1 MTFREVSSPTG
12 CPVGTDSNLYGGA
25 CPHRQG
31 YFAVIRSDPSGR
43 GGALCTESVAGF
55 DHEGKSWIALALS
68 PHGRVPTG
76 EFADRAVAERAR
88 NILQLAQTRDH

>member
-1 MTFREVSSPTG
+1 MLAHTGRAASPSFTVIPEDGG
-12 CPVGTDSNLYGGA
+12 CTLYRIGSW
-25 CPHRQG
+25 
-31 YFAVIRSDPSGR
+31 I
-43 GGALCTESVAGF
+43 

-76 EFADRAVAERAR
+76 EFGDRAVAERAR

>member
-1 MTFREVSSPTG
+1 MADRLPRRNSQQPERRCLPTG
-12 CPVGTDSNLYGGA
+12 RVASPSFT
-25 CPHRQG
+25 
-31 YFAVIRSDPSGR
+31 VIPQDGV
-43 GGALCTESVAGF
+43 GALCTESVAGF